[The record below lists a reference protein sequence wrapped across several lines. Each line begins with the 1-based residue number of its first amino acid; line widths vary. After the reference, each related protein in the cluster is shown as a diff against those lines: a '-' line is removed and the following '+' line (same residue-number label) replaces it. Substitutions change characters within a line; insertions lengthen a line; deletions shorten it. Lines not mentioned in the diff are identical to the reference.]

1 MSTMATSL
9 QWPPP
14 YNDHLQWPPL
24 TTAIQRSPLYTG
36 HLSTTATSL
45 RLPPVYNGHL
55 SKMATSLQQ
64 PHLYT
69 NHFSTMAHSI
79 TTTSLQQPLF
89 SHSQQRPPLHNV
101 FPSTTATPLTTAT
114 WSSLLQPCLY
124 NGYLSTMATSRTAT
138 SLQWGPLHN
147 ATSLQFPNFRS
158 PVTGTSPHRAPS
170 YNVHPST
177 TATSLK
183 RAPLYNGH
191 SSATDTSK
199 ATHIFSFLFG
209 VCFINVHVF

>member
-1 MSTMATSL
+1 MATSL
-9 QWPPP
+9 QWPPL
-14 YNDHLQWPPL
+14 YNGHLPTTTTYNGHPL
-24 TTAIQRSPLYTG
+24 LQPFNG

-45 RLPPVYNGHL
+45 QLPPVYNGHL

-79 TTTSLQQPLF
+79 TTTSLQQPFF

-158 PVTGTSPHRAPS
+158 PCNGHLSTPGTFLQRPS
-170 YNVHPST
+170 
-177 TATSLK
+177 
-183 RAPLYNGH
+183 LYNGH
-191 SSATDTSK
+191 LPKTGTSLQRPL
-199 ATHIFSFLFG
+199 ICNGYL
-209 VCFINVHVF
+209 